1 MKRSGWIR
9 FVTTMQLFFAL
20 SLIAFSLDVL
30 VLAYRWVI
38 HFEVHDAATGLI
50 IASAVLGGPGLIALV
65 GWWALQR
72 ERRWGWFVALFGDL
86 VMLGI
91 LIHSMIDDG
100 WHNIDWDT
108 ALMAVLSLFYSV
120 VPFLARGGRVLRD
133 ETGIGPHQRHP
144 YRATNTSER

>member
-9 FVTTMQLFFAL
+9 FVTTMARFCAL
-20 SLIAFSLDVL
+20 SLIAFSLYVL
-30 VLAYRWVI
+30 VLAYRWGI

-108 ALMAVLSLFYSV
+108 ALMAVLSTVISWCLFMPSV
-120 VPFLARGGRVLRD
+120 GRAHVDKPQKL
-133 ETGIGPHQRHP
+133 PAHLSSS
-144 YRATNTSER
+144 TS

>member
-1 MKRSGWIR
+1 
-9 FVTTMQLFFAL
+9 MQLFFAL
-20 SLIAFSLDVL
+20 SLIALSLYVL
-30 VLAYRWVI
+30 VLAYRWGI

-86 VMLGI
+86 AMLGI
-91 LIHSMIDDG
+91 LIYSMIDDG

-108 ALMAVLSLFYSV
+108 AVMAVLSVIISVCLFMPAVRKFYWQKPEMQPVQLPS
-120 VPFLARGGRVLRD
+120 
-133 ETGIGPHQRHP
+133 
-144 YRATNTSER
+144 

>member
-20 SLIAFSLDVL
+20 SLIAFSLYVL
-30 VLAYRWVI
+30 VLAYRWGI

-108 ALMAVLSLFYSV
+108 ALMAVLSTIISVCLFMPAVRRSYGQKPEMRPAQLPS
-120 VPFLARGGRVLRD
+120 
-133 ETGIGPHQRHP
+133 
-144 YRATNTSER
+144 

>member
-20 SLIAFSLDVL
+20 SLIAFSLYVL
-30 VLAYRWVI
+30 VLAYRWGI

-108 ALMAVLSLFYSV
+108 ALMAVLSPIIFWCLFFS
-120 VPFLARGGRVLRD
+120 AGRWGYCV
-133 ETGIGPHQRHP
+133 RHHMRP
-144 YRATNTSER
+144 TPMPTLISP